1 MIVYIWFFFSVYMY
15 LILNCVFLF
24 NIIMY
29 FVNKVVSIYR
39 SIIID
44 ILVDIILKLNIFK
57 WLKDNLG
64 FVKKKEEEKILMGSL
79 LLII

>member
-1 MIVYIWFFFSVYMY
+1 
-15 LILNCVFLF
+15 
-24 NIIMY
+24 MY

-57 WLKDNLG
+57 WLKNNLG
-64 FVKKKEEEKILMGSL
+64 FVKKKKKKKKKF
-79 LLII
+79 